1 MSQTIRD
8 SVEAAK
14 ALGAIVDQ
22 AKSVVFFGGA
32 GVSTASG
39 IPDFRSENGLYHQ
52 KFAYPAEE
60 MLSHDFYLSHT
71 AEFYDFYRTRMIAL
85 DAKPNRARTK
95 LAELEAQG
103 KLTAVITRCS
113 TTASVWR
120 ASRARS
126 RASASWP
133 PRWRMTATA
142 SRSIPAPP
150 PSSWCAT
157 STPSS
162 RLPS

>member
-71 AEFYDFYRTRMIAL
+71 AEFYDFYRTQASG
-85 DAKPNRARTK
+85 AQVAR
-95 LAELEAQG
+95 EAG
-103 KLTAVITRCS
+103 HR
-113 TTASVWR
+113 
-120 ASRARS
+120 
-126 RASASWP
+126 
-133 PRWRMTATA
+133 
-142 SRSIPAPP
+142 PAGRH
-150 PSSWCAT
+150 AGG
-157 STPSS
+157 
-162 RLPS
+162 